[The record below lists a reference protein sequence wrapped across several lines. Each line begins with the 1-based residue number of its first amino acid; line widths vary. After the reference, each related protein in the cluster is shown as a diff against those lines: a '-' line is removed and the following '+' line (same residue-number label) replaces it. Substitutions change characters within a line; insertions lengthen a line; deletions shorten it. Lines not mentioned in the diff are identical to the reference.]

1 MAKTGR
7 AFFQRA
13 ILGSMLL
20 CITVFLFFSE
30 GQAETANEPG
40 IFITGG
46 EITEAPPE
54 SPAEIPVWDVSIDII
69 GINDII
75 FQPETGPVNVE
86 ETIVKDAATHH
97 DLDKLRDFDYLITQF
112 YASDY
117 NTGLL
122 PGDIDVDL
130 FLRTD
135 LTIDDAPGPKVL
147 IFHTHS
153 TEMYADS
160 ILRETAYA
168 TDPMEGVMGAGA
180 ELAKILKEKHGIAVL
195 HHVGRYDIVNGM
207 AQISGAYERMEPS
220 VRQLLAD
227 NPSIKMAIDLHRDG
241 LRDGVPP
248 MVADI
253 NGQQTARLMFVNG
266 LSRTK
271 QGENHYPVPWLENP
285 YLTENLLISFRMQLA
300 ANEYYP
306 GLMRKVYLKPYRY
319 SLHVLPHT
327 LLVEA
332 GAQNNTKQEAY
343 AAMALLADVIAKV
356 LKT

>member
-1 MAKTGR
+1 MTKTGR

-13 ILGSMLL
+13 MLGLMML
-20 CITVFLFFSE
+20 CFTVFLIFSE
-30 GQAETANEPG
+30 GSAEPG
-40 IFITGG
+40 GPV
-46 EITEAPPE
+46 EILQSEEEPTEALEEMEQAPP
-54 SPAEIPVWDVSIDII
+54 AFDAPVDVI

-86 ETIVKDAATHH
+86 ETLVQDAATPG
-97 DLDKLRDFDYLITQF
+97 DLEKLRDFDYLTTQF
-112 YASDY
+112 YAADN

-122 PGDIDVDL
+122 PGDIDADL
-130 FLRTD
+130 FLQTD
-135 LTIDDAPGPKVL
+135 LTLDGTPGPKIL

-160 ILRETAYA
+160 MLRETAYA
-168 TDPMEGVMGAGA
+168 TDPMEGIMGAGA
-180 ELAKILKEKHGIAVL
+180 ELTRILTERHGIAVL
-195 HHVGRYDIVNGM
+195 HHTGRYDIVNGVS
-207 AQISGAYERMEPS
+207 QIAGAYERVEPV

-227 NPSIKMAIDLHRDG
+227 NPSVTLAIDLHRDG

-248 MVADI
+248 MVTEI
-253 NGQQTARLMFVNG
+253 NGRQAARLMFVNG

-271 QGENHYPVPWLENP
+271 QGDSFQPVPWLENP
-285 YLTENLLISFRMQLA
+285 YLTGNLLISFRMQLA
-300 ANEYYP
+300 ANEQYP

-319 SLHVLPHT
+319 SLHMLPHT

-343 AAMALLADVIAKV
+343 AAMELLADVIAKV
-356 LKT
+356 LKN